1 MGITMRSLI
10 GLIVVLGLINVI
22 STNETSLEQDYDE
35 LKNEA
40 ESEVFDTWLNNL
52 PKVLLWKLKY
62 LANRNNLVKKLEDAA
77 TVTEN
82 NKRSDYD
89 RYRRGSYKELRRYG

>member
-1 MGITMRSLI
+1 MAYSFSVSKLND
-10 GLIVVLGLINVI
+10 VLPFYTYQTL
-22 STNETSLEQDYDE
+22 TDYDE

-62 LANRNNLVKKLEDAA
+62 LANRNNLVKELEDAA